1 MSPNSKST
9 RGDLDRVLAA
19 VAALERGDL
28 TASLGGTLG
37 EELAPLGDAFDRAVL
52 ALGRQLRGVAA
63 AAAQLG
69 AHTERLDDAAKALV
83 GSATR
88 QATAVSEIARKLQAL
103 GARCEEVGQIVELL
117 DDVASETNI
126 LALNAA
132 IEASRAG
139 AQGKGFGM
147 VADEVR
153 KLAER
158 SAAATKDIGAFI
170 QTIGGTANESARAVD
185 GVRGLSDDLSAN
197 ARESGQA
204 LGQIIAGR
212 QRLMQILGRFRLP
225 GESEGDLLAAL
236 RERRPELERA
246 LGSLTPLLNSPE
258 LAASALGD
266 ALRRL
271 MSALAAVDAGGHPGG
286 DGAGGRPESPSR

>member
-1 MSPNSKST
+1 MTPPA
-9 RGDLDRVLAA
+9 RPDVDIDRLVAA
-19 VAALERGDL
+19 LAALERGDL
-28 TASLGGTLG
+28 SVSLRGSLGG
-37 EELAPLGDAFDRAVL
+37 ELAPVADAFDRATTAL
-52 ALGRQLRGVAA
+52 AGQLRAMAA
-63 AAAQLG
+63 GAVQLG
-69 AHTERLDDAAKALV
+69 AHAAELDDTVKALV

-88 QATAVSEIARKLQAL
+88 QASGVSEIARKLQAL

-117 DDVASETNI
+117 DDVAAETNI

-185 GVRGLSDDLSAN
+185 GVRGLSDDLAAN

-204 LGQIIAGR
+204 LAQIIAGR
-212 QRLMQILGRFRLP
+212 QRLLQSLARFRLP
-225 GESEGDLLAAL
+225 GESEGDLLSAL
-236 RERRPELERA
+236 RERRPELDRA
-246 LGSLTPLLNSPE
+246 LGSLAPLVNSPE
-258 LAASALGD
+258 LAASPLSD
-266 ALRRL
+266 AVRRL
-271 MSALAAVDAGGHPGG
+271 MAALAALDGGQSDRTDSALG
-286 DGAGGRPESPSR
+286 